1 MKEGNILDFMKVKR
15 PEPVKIPYNI
25 SNSINWSKQENICSD
40 HIVNKRK
47 KSKPRK
53 FASHKSS
60 LHSSYPCHSD
70 YLILKSRERIR
81 HRQIDF
87 IDGKFRGFKLMAMT
101 GESIKDFQKQLYAKK
116 QMAKEVAQNILPQS
130 RRIKRDSNIKSADSE
145 IWFKA
150 GTEFLSGKKDSTTAS
165 RSPNSDCEKRSN
177 GEYPK
182 NMCDIR
188 SYFMGI
194 PIAYKMV
201 QNNVFEIKREKKAAK
216 QEED

>member
-1 MKEGNILDFMKVKR
+1 
-15 PEPVKIPYNI
+15 
-25 SNSINWSKQENICSD
+25 
-40 HIVNKRK
+40 
-47 KSKPRK
+47 
-53 FASHKSS
+53 
-60 LHSSYPCHSD
+60 
-70 YLILKSRERIR
+70 
-81 HRQIDF
+81 
-87 IDGKFRGFKLMAMT
+87 
-101 GESIKDFQKQLYAKK
+101 
-116 QMAKEVAQNILPQS
+116 
-130 RRIKRDSNIKSADSE
+130 
-145 IWFKA
+145 
-150 GTEFLSGKKDSTTAS
+150 LSGKKDSTTAS

>member
-1 MKEGNILDFMKVKR
+1 
-15 PEPVKIPYNI
+15 
-25 SNSINWSKQENICSD
+25 
-40 HIVNKRK
+40 
-47 KSKPRK
+47 
-53 FASHKSS
+53 
-60 LHSSYPCHSD
+60 
-70 YLILKSRERIR
+70 
-81 HRQIDF
+81 
-87 IDGKFRGFKLMAMT
+87 MALT

-130 RRIKRDSNIKSADSE
+130 KRIKRDTNIKSADSE

-194 PIAYKMV
+194 PLAYKMG
-201 QNNVFEIKREKKAAK
+201 QNNVFEIKREKKAIK